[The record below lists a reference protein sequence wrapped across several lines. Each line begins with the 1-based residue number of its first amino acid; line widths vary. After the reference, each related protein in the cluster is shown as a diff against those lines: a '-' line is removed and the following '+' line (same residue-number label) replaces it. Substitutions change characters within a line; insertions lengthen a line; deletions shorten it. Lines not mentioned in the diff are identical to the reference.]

1 MFNSSILL
9 ALDKEFDP
17 EEHYDFLNIQTTR
30 CYEYVIDY
38 LQYDNDAVNS
48 KGLIINNTTP
58 NAQMIASSLTDDC
71 EKDSV
76 KFVSLLNTPLDRFN
90 LLISISSPEWSRHFI
105 YKIPSVK
112 YDHSYP
118 AMCQIFPQ
126 IIKNGSIVNGT
137 TLFSNPVLGLY
148 GKLFHNGTLEKYI
161 SYTHPLIVMAKVKH
175 AISAGFGGVLISNIL
190 EDDFNNECGNGH
202 LPMMNAIFQSIETI
216 NESEK
221 TEKERQKGK
230 ERQSKASLKKSEE
243 RDSFDSFMERG
254 GVVLKLCFALLLLG
268 AVSHAIYWPI
278 YFFQNK
284 NRVVRGKTP
293 SRNNN

>member
-118 AMCQIFPQ
+118 AICQIFPQ
-126 IIKNGSIVNGT
+126 IIKNGSIVNET

-148 GKLFHNGTLEKYI
+148 GKLFQNGTLEKYI
-161 SYTHPLIVMAKVKH
+161 SYNHPLIVMAKVKH

-190 EDDFNNECGNGH
+190 KDDFNNTCGNGN
-202 LPMMNAIFQSIETI
+202 LPMMKAIVQTI
-216 NESEK
+216 KKEKAWDRES
-221 TEKERQKGK
+221 
-230 ERQSKASLKKSEE
+230 
-243 RDSFDSFMERG
+243 FVSFMERG

-268 AVSHAIYWPI
+268 VVSHAIYWSI
-278 YFFQNK
+278 HFYQNA
-284 NRVVRGKTP
+284 NRVVTRKIRP
-293 SRNNN
+293 SRNHN